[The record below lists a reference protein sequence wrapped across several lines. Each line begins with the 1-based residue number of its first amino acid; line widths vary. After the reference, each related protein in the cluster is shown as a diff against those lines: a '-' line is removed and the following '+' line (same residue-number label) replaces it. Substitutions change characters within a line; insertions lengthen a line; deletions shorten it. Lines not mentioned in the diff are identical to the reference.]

1 MGRLLRC
8 IGHVKKIVTKLHT
21 PLKFVT
27 SGSLLVMFWV
37 KISQATAKGDLE
49 KFSPL
54 VIVAVTAFGTAVI
67 ASFLLSTFIFCSL
80 LRMPMKSI
88 LPITVLSSARN
99 SSIAIAVIESLPRS
113 VGNKNLMFFPII
125 FVYLAMI
132 VIINSFG
139 AFIKIKKEESDIEQG
154 KDTNYEEKRVNNNN
168 TLAKENREILPLLES
183 SELKSVKVT
192 LVINPL
198 ENMG

>member
-1 MGRLLRC
+1 
-8 IGHVKKIVTKLHT
+8 
-21 PLKFVT
+21 
-27 SGSLLVMFWV
+27 MFWV
-37 KISQATAKGDLE
+37 KISQAAAKGDLE
-49 KFSPL
+49 KFPPL
-54 VIVAVTAFGTAVI
+54 VIVAVTALGTAVI
-67 ASFLLSTFIFCSL
+67 TSFLLSTFMFCSL

-132 VIINSFG
+132 VIINCFG
-139 AFIKIKKEESDIEQG
+139 AFIKIKKEENDIEQG
-154 KDTNYEEKRVNNNN
+154 KDTNYEEKRVSN
-168 TLAKENREILPLLES
+168 TLTKENREILPLLEI
-183 SELKSVKVT
+183 SELKSVKLTV
-192 LVINPL
+192 VINPL

>member
-1 MGRLLRC
+1 MGRLLRW

-54 VIVAVTAFGTAVI
+54 VIVAVTALGTAVI

-139 AFIKIKKEESDIEQG
+139 AFIKIKKEENDTEQG
-154 KDTNYEEKRVNNNN
+154 KDTNYEEKQVSN
-168 TLAKENREILPLLES
+168 TLTKENREILPLLEI
-183 SELKSVKVT
+183 SELKSVKLTV
-192 LVINPL
+192 VINPL